1 MYNMSILST
10 FNTSNNINLLWEI
23 LLDELCINSNNKELT
38 GNIKI
43 VFDSNIK
50 LFTAWVASENPK
62 TNIMNLNKH
71 FLSQV
76 VLAVNRIFP
85 HLNIEK
91 NIKRITITSE
101 ESANPYKIED
111 IQASR
116 KNDFEKE
123 LEKKRMELDEYMVPQ
138 KPQEMDFTYKEIDG
152 KITTMSSLVEEKI
165 LQRNTEFE
173 NFNNIETATETDK
186 WLLSKDTSVH
196 SEKYNAVQITND
208 KQKSVSWDV
217 KDTDTPINIFQKHK
231 QHTADNVINQE
242 RTQYIEQKS
251 VSLPLWSAALKLL
264 TTSSIPPPS
273 ISTSLWRN
281 LSLGCIALVW
291 STAECTLHQCEITLA
306 VQSAMGPQRP
316 NAAQQK

>member
-217 KDTDTPINIFQKHK
+217 KDTDTPINIFQKLK
-231 QHTADNVINQE
+231 QHTTDNVINQE

-251 VSLPLWSAALKLL
+251 VSLPNVKQDYGSQDYGSQDYGSQDIPKNELINTLNDMNNKINSMYDMLIKLTNNIIIKEKEDIL
-264 TTSSIPPPS
+264 
-273 ISTSLWRN
+273 
-281 LSLGCIALVW
+281 
-291 STAECTLHQCEITLA
+291 
-306 VQSAMGPQRP
+306 
-316 NAAQQK
+316 